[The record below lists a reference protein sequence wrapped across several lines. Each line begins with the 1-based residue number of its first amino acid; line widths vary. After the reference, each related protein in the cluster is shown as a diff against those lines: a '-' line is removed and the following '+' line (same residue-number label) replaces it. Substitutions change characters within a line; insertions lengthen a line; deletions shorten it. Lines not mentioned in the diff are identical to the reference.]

1 MRSRLLG
8 PDGQPLGPPPT
19 LLDAVREDIPDLVP
33 IVEVLAT
40 RNRFLQDK
48 PWQARVSPILDH
60 RGREILVEI
69 K

>member
-1 MRSRLLG
+1 MRSRLFG
-8 PDGQPLGPPPT
+8 PDGRSLQPPT